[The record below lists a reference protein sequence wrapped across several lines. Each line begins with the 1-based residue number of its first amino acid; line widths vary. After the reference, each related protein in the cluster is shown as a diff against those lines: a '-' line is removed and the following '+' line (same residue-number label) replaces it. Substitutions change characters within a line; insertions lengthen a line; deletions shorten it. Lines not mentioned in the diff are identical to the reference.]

1 MDVMGVLPPLLSRI
15 VERLRCLNTE
25 RERVMELYLEEKA
38 ALEMI
43 YSDPWKPLY
52 EEIRIV
58 AAVYLDDEIKRIRKE
73 GGVKKEEEGQ
83 KGDDSGN
90 GDAREG

>member
-1 MDVMGVLPPLLSRI
+1 
-15 VERLRCLNTE
+15 
-25 RERVMELYLEEKA
+25 MEQYLEERV
-38 ALEMI
+38 ALEMK
-43 YSDPWKPLY
+43 YSDLWKPLY

-73 GGVKKEEEGQ
+73 EGVKKEEEGQ